1 MDQNNEQAMNNN
13 PATGEK
19 TFTQE
24 QVNAIIGERLAK
36 EKAKSEAALAERE
49 KAIKA
54 RELAIMAAEK
64 LAAAGLPKDL
74 SAVLK
79 YEDEAS
85 LEAAINQLSTL
96 RGFKQEKKSERVY
109 EENRLPEG
117 EPNYGDSVTVQL
129 RKAMGLR

>member
-1 MDQNNEQAMNNN
+1 MEQNNEQTMNNN

-54 RELAIMAAEK
+54 RELAVMAAEK

-79 YEDEAS
+79 YDDEES
-85 LEAAINQLSTL
+85 LEAAINQLSHL
-96 RGFKQEKKSERVY
+96 RGFKTNEKPQRVY
-109 EENRLPEG
+109 EEYKLPVSEDH
-117 EPNYGDSVTVQL
+117 GDPVDAQL